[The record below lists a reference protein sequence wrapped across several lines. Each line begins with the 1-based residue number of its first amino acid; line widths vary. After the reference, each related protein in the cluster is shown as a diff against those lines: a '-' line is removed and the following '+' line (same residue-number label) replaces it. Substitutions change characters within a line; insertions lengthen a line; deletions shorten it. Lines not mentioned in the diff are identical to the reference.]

1 MTTPTRKPYLT
12 DLTDDQWHILQPLIP
27 PAKLERFSI
36 ACTVS
41 TGHHRATTEA
51 GWHEPVHRYENRS
64 RLSGSPTERRRL
76 GRKID
81 TTDRHLIIVR

>member
-1 MTTPTRKPYLT
+1 MEYRQLGSAGVRVSVIGLGTNRFGAPTVPQAEVNSII
-12 DLTDDQWHILQPLIP
+12 D
-27 PAKLERFSI
+27 AALERFSI

-64 RLSGSPTERRRL
+64 RLTIPSPKFMTW
-76 GRKID
+76 
-81 TTDRHLIIVR
+81 